1 MMMSALLSLVLLFN
15 LVPSSASGISALA
28 PDDKRFARL
37 FTEPVGAVRVENPD
51 GPVELQTWPASYV
64 GIVASYSAEPAKERL
79 ESLVSFKQS
88 DASVLRVSVAKRDCA
103 CPISLMVYVPA
114 SLSVAIKGGSGKIS
128 VKGSLAALSVESISG
143 AIAIHL
149 PEQADADI
157 SARTLEGTITSKV
170 SLTRFGT
177 ENHRALDAQVGEG
190 GSPAIIRAARS
201 SIEFLPDSP
210 SRLSGL
216 ADAEQVLGIQIAG
229 NKGDAVDGEILSRVG
244 NGFRSGANANEI
256 PVERASYSSRPG
268 EDVIK
273 LESRLVSLN
282 VKVAD
287 AAGKT
292 LPNLKKEDFVVAE
305 DGVFQVI
312 THFEPVTAPLHIALL
327 LDLSGSTSD
336 KMKTMKRA
344 AKQFIDALKPN
355 DQVAIA
361 GFTRRFF
368 IISNFTTD
376 KKLLK
381 ERIDDMKNR
390 HSGTA
395 FYDAMWATL
404 DLFDEAAATRKA
416 VVVLTDG
423 VDNSLDHPDDRDYIP
438 KHPFDELMSRLAEAD
453 ATVYPIYLD
462 TEYEVLGRHGRGG
475 HDAYA
480 EARKQLNEMADQT
493 GATLF
498 RADRIEDLEGV
509 YHRVA
514 MELHSLYS
522 IAYYPVSS
530 ARDGKWKKITVGV
543 SREGVKARTKR
554 GYFAR

>member
-1 MMMSALLSLVLLFN
+1 MMMSALLSVVLLFN
-15 LVPSSASGISALA
+15 LIPLNASAVSTVE
-28 PDDKRFARL
+28 PNDKRFARL
-37 FTEPVGAVRVENPD
+37 FTEPISAVRVENSN
-51 GPVELQTWPASYV
+51 GPVEVQTWPGSYV
-64 GIVASYSAEPAKERL
+64 GIVASYDAEPAKERL
-79 ESLVSFKQS
+79 ESLVSFKQT
-88 DASVLRVSVAKRDCA
+88 DASVLRVSVEKRDCA
-103 CPISLMVYVPA
+103 CAISLIIYVPA
-114 SLSVAIKGGSGKIS
+114 SLSVAIKAGTGKVI
-128 VKGSLAALSVESISG
+128 VKGSLAALSVESTSG

-149 PEQADADI
+149 PERSDVDI
-157 SARTLEGTITSKV
+157 SARTLEGTITSKM
-170 SLTRFGT
+170 SLTRFGA
-177 ENHRALDAQVGEG
+177 ENLHALDAQVGEG

-216 ADAEQVLGIQIAG
+216 ANAEQVLGIQPAG
-229 NKGDAVDGEILSRVG
+229 NKGEAADGQIIPRVA
-244 NGFRSGANANEI
+244 NGFRSGASGNE
-256 PVERASYSSRPG
+256 PEVERASYTVRPG
-268 EDVIK
+268 EDIIK

-292 LPNLKKEDFVVAE
+292 LPNLKKEDFVVTE
-305 DGVFQVI
+305 DGVAQVI
-312 THFEPVTAPLHIALL
+312 THFEPVTAPLHIVLL

-344 AKQFIDALKPN
+344 AKQFVEALKPN

-376 KKLLK
+376 RKLLK
-381 ERIDDMKNR
+381 DRIDDMKNR

-404 DLFDEAAATRKA
+404 DLFDEAAAMRKA

-423 VDNSLDHPDDRDYIP
+423 VDNSLDHPDDSDYIP

-480 EARKQLNEMADQT
+480 EARKQLNEIADQT

-522 IAYYPVSS
+522 IAYYPASS
-530 ARDGKWKKITVGV
+530 ARDGKWKKITVGIN
-543 SREGVKARTKR
+543 REGVKARSKR

>member
-1 MMMSALLSLVLLFN
+1 MKMSALLSVVLLFN
-15 LVPSSASGISALA
+15 LIPSNASAISTAVQN
-28 PDDKRFARL
+28 DKRFTRL
-37 FTEPVGAVRVENPD
+37 FTEPINAVRVENLD
-51 GPVELQTWPASYV
+51 GPVEVQTWPGSHV
-64 GIVASYSAEPAKERL
+64 GIVASYETEPAKDRL
-79 ESLVSFKQS
+79 ESLVSFKQT
-88 DASVLRVSVAKRDCA
+88 DASVLRVSVEKRDCA
-103 CPISLMVYVPA
+103 CPVSIVIYVPA
-114 SLSVAIKGGSGKIS
+114 SLSVAIKGGTGKIS
-128 VKGSLAALSVESISG
+128 VKGRLAALSVESTSG

-149 PEQADADI
+149 PERADVDV

-170 SLTRFGT
+170 SLTRFGA
-177 ENHRALDAQVGEG
+177 ENPHALDAQVGEG
-190 GSPAIIRAARS
+190 GSPAIIRALRS

-216 ADAEQVLGIQIAG
+216 ADAEQVLGIQPAG
-229 NKGDAVDGEILSRVG
+229 GKGEAAEGQILSRVA
-244 NGFRSGANANEI
+244 NGFRSGTSGNESDL
-256 PVERASYSSRPG
+256 ERASYSARPG

-273 LESRLVSLN
+273 LESRLVNLN

-305 DGVFQVI
+305 DGVAQAI
-312 THFEPVTAPLHIALL
+312 THFEPVTAPLHIVLL

-344 AKQFIDALKPN
+344 AKQFVEALKSN

-368 IISNFTTD
+368 VISNFTTD
-376 KKLLK
+376 RKLLK
-381 ERIDDMKNR
+381 DRIDDMKNR

-395 FYDAMWATL
+395 FYDAMWSTL
-404 DLFDEAAATRKA
+404 DLFDEAGATRKA

-423 VDNSLDHPDDRDYIP
+423 VDNSLDHPDDSDYIP

-480 EARKQLNEMADQT
+480 QARKQLNEIADQT

-509 YHRVA
+509 YNRVA

-522 IAYYPVSS
+522 IAYYPASS

-543 SREGVKARTKR
+543 NREGVKARSKR